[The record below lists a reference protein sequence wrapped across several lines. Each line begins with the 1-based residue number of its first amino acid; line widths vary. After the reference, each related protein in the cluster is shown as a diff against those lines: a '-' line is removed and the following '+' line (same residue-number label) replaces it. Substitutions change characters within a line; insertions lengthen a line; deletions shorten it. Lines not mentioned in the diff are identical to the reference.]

1 MNVFKQITVIIA
13 IQLAFF
19 STDLYA
25 ICDLEHEGQV
35 SIHCGSTPS
44 AAFDPQG
51 TLWVTFVQN
60 EFVYVSQSKDLGNT
74 YSLPVAVNSLA
85 EDAEHNGENRPKI
98 IVDDDGLIF
107 ISWTLKTSPRFTGEI
122 RFSRSTDGGKTFEEP
137 RTINDD
143 GIFAGHRFESLFLSE
158 SGHLYLA
165 WIDKRDLEASLENG
179 NTYIG
184 AAVYYSVSDDQGKT
198 FSKNYRVA
206 DHSCECCRIAIAPR
220 GAENIAILWR
230 QVFGDDVRDHA
241 IAELTPHGDILETQ
255 RASFDEWHI
264 NACPHHGPTMA
275 QSTISNDYHMSW
287 FTNGDINQ
295 GIYYAKYSFTES
307 GPTQLYS
314 VDRQPGAGHPH
325 LAESDKKLYLVWKGF
340 NGRETLLNV
349 ITSVDDGM
357 TWSDTVTLITTA
369 KSSDHPF
376 LIKRVDDVFLS
387 WHTQQYG
394 HIFLDMSQQNIQIS
408 DNDL

>member
-1 MNVFKQITVIIA
+1 
-13 IQLAFF
+13 
-19 STDLYA
+19 
-25 ICDLEHEGQV
+25 
-35 SIHCGSTPS
+35 
-44 AAFDPQG
+44 
-51 TLWVTFVQN
+51 
-60 EFVYVSQSKDLGNT
+60 
-74 YSLPVAVNSLA
+74 
-85 EDAEHNGENRPKI
+85 
-98 IVDDDGLIF
+98 
-107 ISWTLKTSPRFTGEI
+107 
-122 RFSRSTDGGKTFEEP
+122 
-137 RTINDD
+137 
-143 GIFAGHRFESLFLSE
+143 
-158 SGHLYLA
+158 
-165 WIDKRDLEASLENG
+165 
-179 NTYIG
+179 
-184 AAVYYSVSDDQGKT
+184 
-198 FSKNYRVA
+198 
-206 DHSCECCRIAIAPR
+206 
-220 GAENIAILWR
+220 
-230 QVFGDDVRDHA
+230 
-241 IAELTPHGDILETQ
+241 
-255 RASFDEWHI
+255 
-264 NACPHHGPTMA
+264 MA

-325 LAESDKKLYLVWKGF
+325 LAESNEKLYLVWKGF

-357 TWSDTVTLITTA
+357 TWSDTVTLITTE